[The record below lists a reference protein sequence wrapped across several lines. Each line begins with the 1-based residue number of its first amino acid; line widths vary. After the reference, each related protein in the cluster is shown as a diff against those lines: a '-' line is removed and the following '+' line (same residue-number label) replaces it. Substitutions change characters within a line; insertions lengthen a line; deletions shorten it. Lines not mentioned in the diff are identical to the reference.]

1 MPCFDISHAPIKT
14 KFIFRNVK
22 VEFVTDFDQSEG
34 KETPEIELS
43 CETPNEI
50 SFPSTTPSC
59 YISKKGFN
67 IISVLDIP
75 IFMYSA
81 ILLSSSSQQM
91 MNQRILFGSGFIILF
106 MKHLLLMIIMPGILQ
121 KQNLKNKR

>member
-43 CETPNEI
+43 CKTPNETI
-50 SFPSTTPSC
+50 YEVSTC
-59 YISKKGFN
+59 LDGWVKKRTF
-67 IISVLDIP
+67 STC
-75 IFMYSA
+75 
-81 ILLSSSSQQM
+81 
-91 MNQRILFGSGFIILF
+91 
-106 MKHLLLMIIMPGILQ
+106 LMPFSLYD
-121 KQNLKNKR
+121 